1 VYAFLKIDKDIFRQ
15 LMSIAYP
22 MVISQGAFALMI
34 FTDRYFM
41 SLVSPTH
48 MGAALGGGVA
58 SFFTMSLFFGVLSYG
73 NALVA
78 QYFGAGH
85 LEKCPRVLTQ
95 GLILC
100 LGFMP
105 LLLLISYFVGDLFA
119 FMGHVP
125 VMVAL
130 EQEYYYILIW
140 GAVVSLVK
148 ACFGSYFAGIGET
161 RVVMIADTLAVA
173 LNIPLTYM
181 LIFGVGGLPALGIAG
196 AAWAT
201 IISTLLG
208 VGLFLAFYLAAE
220 HRQRFFLATSLVLD
234 RGIMHRYLRLGLPS
248 GIEMFLNVA
257 AFNLFMLMFQ
267 SYGIVEAAAASI
279 VLNWDI
285 VSFIPM
291 IGLNVALISLVG
303 RYIGEGN
310 FGKVRQVIICGFVA
324 GFGYSGLL
332 ALLFALQRDSLV
344 QVFLNGNSEDAAI
357 LALAS
362 PMMLGLATYA
372 MADAILLVVGGV
384 LRGAGD
390 TRWMMWMSVTLHWL
404 MLLAQYLVI
413 KVFEFTPLV
422 SWSVFVLMILVTA
435 GIYLWRIQGQ
445 AWRSP
450 EAIAKVMAE
459 H

>member
-1 VYAFLKIDKDIFRQ
+1 
-15 LMSIAYP
+15 
-22 MVISQGAFALMI
+22 
-34 FTDRYFM
+34 
-41 SLVSPTH
+41 
-48 MGAALGGGVA
+48 
-58 SFFTMSLFFGVLSYG
+58 
-73 NALVA
+73 
-78 QYFGAGH
+78 
-85 LEKCPRVLTQ
+85 
-95 GLILC
+95 
-100 LGFMP
+100 
-105 LLLLISYFVGDLFA
+105 
-119 FMGHVP
+119 MGHAP

-140 GAVVSLVK
+140 GAVISLVK

-161 RVVMIADTLAVA
+161 RVVMIADTMAVA

-181 LIFGVGGLPALGIAG
+181 FIFGVGGLPSMGIAG

-208 VGLFLAFYLAAE
+208 VGLFLVFYLAAE

-234 RGIMHRYLRLGLPS
+234 RGIMHRYVRLGLPS

-267 SYGIVEAAAASI
+267 SYGIVEAASAAI

-303 RYIGEGN
+303 RYIGEGDLT
-310 FGKVRQVIICGFVA
+310 KVRQVIICGFMM

-332 ALLFALQRDSLV
+332 ATLFAVQRVALV
-344 QVFLNGNSEDAAI
+344 QVFLNGSSEDAAI
-357 LALAS
+357 LALSS

-372 MADAILLVVGGV
+372 MADAVLLVVGGV

-413 KVFEFTPLV
+413 KVFQLTPLV

-435 GIYLWRIQGQ
+435 AVYLWRIQGQ
-445 AWRSP
+445 AWRSE